1 MERTITVTGRGAI
14 HVVPD
19 VTRIQVNI
27 DGHFKSY
34 QETYDQ
40 AKENFSQMVKILEY
54 NNKPGNL
61 AKTITLDIS
70 DHNESVK
77 DSLGHHMYYK
87 KDGFDLDQRIKIDLG
102 IDNVLVNKIIRGVGK
117 FIKDAQINIGYTV
130 QDPRPHQLKML
141 ERAVKDAR
149 EKAEIMANAL
159 GCMLAEV
166 SNINYSHED
175 VHIYSQA
182 RNIHSTA
189 EAKVSTA
196 ESLEITPED
205 LAISDDVR
213 VEWVL
218 VAKPSGINTAI

>member
-19 VTRIQVNI
+19 VTRLQVTI
-27 DGHFKSY
+27 SGVFKSY
-34 QETYDQ
+34 QEAYDT
-40 AKENFSQMVKILEY
+40 AKENFSQMVKILEF
-54 NNKPGNL
+54 NNKLGKL
-61 AKTITLDIS
+61 AKTIRMDIS
-70 DHNESVK
+70 EHQKSVK
-77 DSLGHHMYYK
+77 DSNGYHAYYE
-87 KDGFDLDQRIKIDLG
+87 KDGYSLDQCIKIDLG
-102 IDNVLVNKIIRGVGK
+102 IDNVLVNKIVRGVGK

-149 EKAEIMANAL
+149 EKASIMAGAL

-182 RNIHSTA
+182 RNIHSAA
-189 EAKVSTA
+189 EAKASTA
-196 ESLEITPED
+196 ESLDITPED
-205 LAISDDVR
+205 LAISDDVK

-218 VAKPSGINTAI
+218 VAKPANQ

>member
-19 VTRIQVNI
+19 VTRIEVTVSSV
-27 DGHFKSY
+27 FKTY
-34 QETYDQ
+34 QEAYDR
-40 AKENFSQMVKILEY
+40 AKENFSKMVQILEY
-54 NNKPGNL
+54 NKKPGSL
-61 AKTITLDIS
+61 AKTVRMDIS
-70 DHNESVK
+70 DHEKSVK
-77 DSLGHHMYYK
+77 DSKGYHIYYE
-87 KDGFDLDQRIKIDLG
+87 KDGYQLSQRIKIDLG
-102 IDNVLVNKIIRGVGK
+102 IDNVLVNKIVRGVGK
-117 FIKDAQINIGYTV
+117 FNEDAQINIGYTV

-149 EKAEIMANAL
+149 EKANIMATAL

-166 SNINYSHED
+166 SEINYSHED

-189 EAKVSTA
+189 EAKASTA
-196 ESLEITPED
+196 ESLDITPED
-205 LAISDDVR
+205 LAISDDVT

-218 VAKPSGINTAI
+218 VGKPTNS

>member
-19 VTRIQVNI
+19 VTRLEVSISGV
-27 DGHFKSY
+27 FKTY
-34 QETYDQ
+34 QEAYDR

-54 NNKPGNL
+54 NNKPGSL
-61 AKTITLDIS
+61 AKTIRMDIS
-70 DHNESVK
+70 DHEVSIK
-77 DSLGHHMYYK
+77 DKYGHHMYYE
-87 KDGFDLDQRIKIDLG
+87 KDGYDLSQRIKIDLG
-102 IDNVLVNKIIRGVGK
+102 IDNVLVNKIVRGVGK
-117 FIKDAQINIGYTV
+117 FIQDAQINIGYTV

-149 EKAEIMANAL
+149 EKANIMASAL

-166 SNINYSHED
+166 SKINYSHEV

-189 EAKVSTA
+189 EAKASTA
-196 ESLEITPED
+196 ESLDITPED
-205 LAISDDVR
+205 LAISDDVT
-213 VEWVL
+213 VEWIL
-218 VAKPSGINTAI
+218 VGQPRNL

>member
-19 VTRIQVNI
+19 VTRLEVSISGV
-27 DGHFKSY
+27 FKTY
-34 QETYDQ
+34 QDAYDR

-54 NNKPGNL
+54 NNKPGSL
-61 AKTITLDIS
+61 AKTVRMDIS

-77 DSLGHHMYYK
+77 DSKGYHLYYK
-87 KDGFDLDQRIKIDLG
+87 KDGYDLDQRIKIDLV
-102 IDNVLVNKIIRGVGK
+102 IDNVLVNKIVRGVGK
-117 FIKDAQINIGYTV
+117 FIQDAQISIGYTV

-141 ERAVKDAR
+141 ERAIKDAR
-149 EKAEIMANAL
+149 EKANIMAGAL

-166 SNINYSHED
+166 SKINYSRED

-182 RNIHSTA
+182 RNIHSAA
-189 EAKVSTA
+189 EAKASTA
-196 ESLEITPED
+196 ESLNITPED
-205 LAISDDVR
+205 LAISDDVT

-218 VAKPSGINTAI
+218 VGKTMN

>member
-19 VTRIQVNI
+19 VTRLEVSI
-27 DGHFKSY
+27 DSHFKSY
-34 QETYDQ
+34 QDAYDQ
-40 AKENFSQMVKILEY
+40 AKENFAQIVKILEY
-54 NNKPGNL
+54 NNKPGKL
-61 AKTITLDIS
+61 AKTIRMDIS

-87 KDGFDLDQRIKIDLG
+87 KDGYDLDQRFKIDLG
-102 IDNVLVNKIIRGVGK
+102 IDNVLVNHIVRGVGK

-141 ERAVKDAR
+141 ERAVKDAW
-149 EKAEIMANAL
+149 EKATIMASAL
-159 GCMLAEV
+159 GCKLVEV
-166 SNINYSHED
+166 SSINYSHED
-175 VHIYSQA
+175 IHIYSQA
-182 RNIHSTA
+182 RNIHSAA

-205 LAISDDVR
+205 LAISDDVT
-213 VEWVL
+213 VEWIL
-218 VAKPSGINTAI
+218 VGQPKNG

>member
-19 VTRIQVNI
+19 VTRLEISI
-27 DGHFKSY
+27 DSHFKTY
-34 QETYDQ
+34 QDAYDQ
-40 AKENFSQMVKILEY
+40 AKENLAQMIKILEY
-54 NNKPGNL
+54 NNKPGKL
-61 AKTITLDIS
+61 AKTVRMDIS

-77 DSLGHHMYYK
+77 DSLGHHLYYK
-87 KDGFDLDQRIKIDLG
+87 KEGYDLEQRIKIDLG
-102 IDNVLVNKIIRGVGK
+102 IDNVLVNNIVRGVGK

-149 EKAEIMANAL
+149 EKANIMASAL

-166 SNINYSHED
+166 SKINYSHED
-175 VHIYSQA
+175 IHIYSQA
-182 RNIHSTA
+182 RNIHSAA

-196 ESLEITPED
+196 EGLDITPED
-205 LAISDDVR
+205 LAISDDVT

-218 VAKPSGINTAI
+218 MGRTSNQ